1 MPHTVM
7 QHPVMPH
14 TVTHTPETPHLPVS
28 PHESFPRSLRARVA
42 RCHARVLWHEEHGQ
56 ATTEYALVM
65 LGAALVALLVVGW
78 ATSGGAGGKIGRL
91 FDKVVDAVIDKL

>member
-1 MPHTVM
+1 MEHTVM
-7 QHPVMPH
+7 QQ
-14 TVTHTPETPHLPVS
+14 TVTHTPETPHLPRS
-28 PHESFPRSLRARVA
+28 SHEPDPRSLRARVA

>member
-1 MPHTVM
+1 MSPDS
-7 QHPVMPH
+7 HPVA
-14 TVTHTPETPHLPVS
+14 V
-28 PHESFPRSLRARVA
+28 PRTALDPAPTSARSSSSLDLRGTAARL
-42 RCHARVLWHEEHGQ
+42 HARVLWHEEHGQ

-65 LGAALVALLVVGW
+65 LGAAMVALLVIGW